1 MCGNNPTIKTS
12 PASRLSFSAFCATLM
27 LTGIVG
33 APANAQNEAIY
44 LDEIKVTAQRREER
58 LVDVPISIST
68 MSGDQLATVFEG
80 GGDIRALAGRVPG
93 LNAESS
99 NGRVAP
105 RFYLRGLGNTDFD
118 LAASQPVSIIMDEV
132 VMENVI
138 LKSFPLFDIERVE
151 VLRGP
156 QGTLFGRNTPAGIIK
171 FDSVKPSEEFNGYAR
186 ATAGEVGTLNV
197 EAAFGGGLNAADTVM
212 GRLSV
217 FSLNRS
223 DWIDNSF
230 TGESDA
236 LGENKDLAVRA
247 QLLFAP
253 SDNFSALVSMHWRD
267 YEGTSEIF
275 RANVL
280 TTGSEG
286 LNSNF
291 DRDVVAFN
299 EGDNNP
305 QTAEQIGGSLK
316 LDWDFSDSM
325 TLTSITAFESAE
337 DASLGDIDGG
347 NPAGPG
353 FIPFQSATRD
363 SIDDLKQFSQE
374 LRLSSDASDEL
385 FWQAGLYYF
394 DDEYEVVTE
403 PFFVPGTTRLHS
415 NTAWAVFGQFSYDM
429 SSAWNLTAGIRYTD
443 DQKDLEDPAS
453 NVGFPVTAVSVDDA
467 KTSWDISLMYASS
480 DKLSFYGRVANGF
493 RGPSIQ
499 GRDIAFFG
507 APSTATSETI
517 TSAEIGFKS
526 TLNNSRVRLN
536 GAIFTY
542 QVDDQQITAVGGVA
556 NNIQLVNA
564 DKANAIGFDFD
575 MEALLTDNFLVALA
589 VGYNDTEIDDPNLR
603 IPTCGSGACTVLNP
617 IDIDGFAIVDG
628 NPLPNAPEWNANLRL
643 QYTIPLSA
651 GEIFLATDWV
661 FQSDMQFVIY
671 DAIEF
676 HSGDTMEGGVRVGFA
691 HASGKWDAAIFGRN
705 ITDEENL
712 KGVIDFNNNTGFVND
727 RTIWG
732 ATFTYNF
739 GSL

>member
-1 MCGNNPTIKTS
+1 
-12 PASRLSFSAFCATLM
+12 
-27 LTGIVG
+27 
-33 APANAQNEAIY
+33 
-44 LDEIKVTAQRREER
+44 
-58 LVDVPISIST
+58 
-68 MSGDQLATVFEG
+68 
-80 GGDIRALAGRVPG
+80 
-93 LNAESS
+93 
-99 NGRVAP
+99 
-105 RFYLRGLGNTDFD
+105 
-118 LAASQPVSIIMDEV
+118 
-132 VMENVI
+132 
-138 LKSFPLFDIERVE
+138 
-151 VLRGP
+151 
-156 QGTLFGRNTPAGIIK
+156 
-171 FDSVKPSEEFNGYAR
+171 
-186 ATAGEVGTLNV
+186 
-197 EAAFGGGLNAADTVM
+197 M

-223 DWIDNSF
+223 NWIDNSF

-236 LGENKDLAVRA
+236 LGENQDLAFRA
-247 QLLFAP
+247 QLLFQP
-253 SDNFSALVSMHWRD
+253 GDNFSALVNLHWRD
-267 YEGTSEIF
+267 YDGTSEIF

-291 DRDVVAFN
+291 DRDVVAFD

-305 QTAEQIGGSLK
+305 QTAKQTGGSLK
-316 LDWDFSDSM
+316 LDWDFSDAM

-363 SIDDLKQFSQE
+363 SIDDLNQFSQE

-394 DDEYEVVTE
+394 DDEYEVITE
-403 PFFVPGTTRLHS
+403 PFFVEGTTRLHT
-415 NTAWAVFGQFSYDM
+415 NTAWAAFGQFSYDM
-429 SSAWNLTAGIRYTD
+429 SSAWNLTAGVRYTD
-443 DQKDLEDPAS
+443 DQKDLKDPSS
-453 NVGFPVTAVSVDDA
+453 NVGLPVTPVSVEDDQV
-467 KTSWDISLMYASS
+467 SWDISLMYSSS
-480 DKLSFYGRVANGF
+480 DNLSYYGRIANGF

-507 APSTATSETI
+507 SPSTATSETI

-526 TLNNSRVRLN
+526 TLNGSRVRLN
-536 GAIFTY
+536 GAIFYY
-542 QVDDQQITAVGGVA
+542 QVDDQQMTAVGGVG
-556 NNIQLVNA
+556 NTIQLINA

-575 MEALLTDNFLVALA
+575 MEALLTDNFLLRLA

-603 IPTCGSGACTVLNP
+603 IATCGSGACTVV
-617 IDIDGFAIVDG
+617 DSVDTDGFAIVDG
-628 NPLPNAPEWNANLRL
+628 NPLPNAPEWNANVLL
-643 QYTIPLSA
+643 QYSIPTSA
-651 GEIFLATDWV
+651 GEIFLATDWM

-671 DAIEF
+671 DAVEF
-676 HSGDTMEGGVRVGFA
+676 HSGDIMEGGVRAGFA

-727 RTIWG
+727 RSVWG
-732 ATFTYNF
+732 ATFTYRF